1 MLYTLTNKGNT
12 MGLDQYLNKVV
23 VKKQTEE
30 VEYWRKNN
38 QLQGWFEQNFNQE
51 NCIPTPLNQYNI
63 EMLDQLLTELTESSL
78 PTTGGFF
85 YGSGEMSQEEITDL
99 IKVFAAVR
107 TDIIDNDAEY
117 EYDCWY

>member
-30 VEYWRKNN
+30 VEYWRKNH
-38 QLQGWFEQNFNQE
+38 QLQGWFEENCNQE
-51 NCIPTPLNQYNI
+51 NCVPTTLNRDNI
-63 EMLDQLLTELTESSL
+63 EVIDQLLSDLAEASL
-78 PTTGGFF
+78 PATSGFF
-85 YGSGEMSQEEITDL
+85 YGSGEMDQEEYEDL
-99 IKVFAAVR
+99 IKIFTAVR
-107 TDIIDNDAEY
+107 TDIIENDAEY